1 MNETQDYPTSELP
14 FRDSY
19 GRSCHEVRGNN
30 WKVAGAIVRLPKVA
44 IEQYGKERSYL
55 TNDYRMEHTSDN
67 EASGKVQYHATLREA
82 RARFGA
88 ADSRKT
94 KFPKQE
100 I

>member
-1 MNETQDYPTSELP
+1 MNETQNFPTATLRTFP

-55 TNDYRMEHTSDN
+55 TVLLNCD
-67 EASGKVQYHATLREA
+67 LREA
-82 RARFGA
+82 HDSASDLPGVSSQLPDQRLPHA
-88 ADSRKT
+88 AHER
-94 KFPKQE
+94 
-100 I
+100 